1 MRFISL
7 VFCFILLVISSCA
20 SKPQVQKV
28 RPVQLKNTIY
38 GLLLKQE
45 GKYKFVKFSNY
56 VDRNT
61 SEPWV
66 DLSTNLPAW
75 RHAASGC
82 TIGTFKGAETCQ
94 ELPPEL
100 FMGRSVDIKS
110 QTMRVLLAPVFL
122 GTSLGGMNFN
132 QSFKVSEYSQALIEA
147 LAELNLSE
155 LHRADDAL
163 SKNLADKDIILKQYN
178 NAIRDKSTINFKITD
193 KTGVYKNNLNFS
205 EFVRFPAI
213 DSKCEYKSQANY
225 LNDLT
230 RAFTVSG
237 MEYLSCLRNEY
248 AQASPKCPDSEAK
261 DWITFSMNCPSSF
274 AITGERIQG
283 SVNVTINSIAKMRVL
298 PRNFELQ
305 DNALQVRFNGSKIGF
320 TNLTT
325 KFIQIDNVAFYY
337 SNKVAIQTQNIQ
349 MAPLSS
355 LLPQDEVRIDRF
367 PIDWSLLS
375 FSNVTRST
383 AQTPITFGFAI
394 KYRIVDT
401 NQEKTLMKMS
411 NIKLGDL

>member
-1 MRFISL
+1 MKYFTL
-7 VFCFILLVISSCA
+7 VFCFVLLILSSCA

-28 RPVQLKNTIY
+28 PPVQLKNPIY

-66 DLSTNLPAW
+66 DLKTNLPSW
-75 RHAASGC
+75 RHAESGC

-94 ELPPEL
+94 DLPPEL
-100 FMGRSVDIKS
+100 FMTRSVDVKS
-110 QTMRVLLAPVFL
+110 QTVRVLLAPVFL

-147 LAELNLSE
+147 LAGLNISE
-155 LHRADDAL
+155 LQSADAAL
-163 SKNLADKDIILKQYN
+163 SKSSADKNIILKQYD
-178 NAIRDKSTINFKITD
+178 NALRDKSTISFNITD
-193 KTGVYKNNLNFS
+193 KTGVYKNNLNLS
-205 EFVRFPAI
+205 EFVRFPAVV
-213 DSKCEYKSQANY
+213 SKCENKSQANSSS
-225 LNDLT
+225 DLI
-230 RAFTVSG
+230 RAFTASG

-248 AQASPKCPDSEAK
+248 AQASPKCPESEAK
-261 DWITFSMNCPSSF
+261 DWITFTMNCPKSF

-283 SVNVTINSIAKMRVL
+283 SANVTINSIAKMRVL
-298 PRNFELQ
+298 PRNFEFQ
-305 DNALQVRFNGSKIGF
+305 DNALKVKFNGSTIGF
-320 TNLTT
+320 SNLTA

-337 SNKVAIQTQNIQ
+337 SSKVAIQTQNIQ

-355 LLPQDEVRIDRF
+355 LLPENELYINRF

-375 FSNVTRST
+375 FNNVTRST
-383 AQTPITFGFAI
+383 AQIPITFGFAI

-401 NQEKTLMKMS
+401 NQEKTLMKTS

>member
-7 VFCFILLVISSCA
+7 VFCFILLVLSSCA

-28 RPVQLKNTIY
+28 PPVQLKNTIY

-75 RHAASGC
+75 RHAESGC

-100 FMGRSVDIKS
+100 FMSRSVDIKS

-147 LAELNLSE
+147 LAGLNLSE
-155 LHRADDAL
+155 LHSADDAL

-178 NAIRDKSTINFKITD
+178 NALRDKSTIKFKITD

-205 EFVRFPAI
+205 ESVHFSETP
-213 DSKCEYKSQANY
+213 SKCEDKNQANS
-225 LNDLT
+225 LNELT
-230 RAFTVSG
+230 QAFTASG
-237 MEYLSCLRNEY
+237 VEYLSCLRNKY
-248 AQASPKCPDSEAK
+248 SQVTPKCPESAII
-261 DWITFSMNCPSSF
+261 DWITFSISCPNSF
-274 AITGERIQG
+274 AITGERMQG
-283 SVNVTINSIAKMRVL
+283 LANVTINSITKMRVL

-305 DNALQVRFNGSKIGF
+305 DNALQVRFNGSTIGF

-355 LLPQDEVRIDRF
+355 LLPQDEVSINRF
-367 PIDWSLLS
+367 PIDWALLS

-401 NQEKTLMKMS
+401 NQEKTLMKTN

>member
-28 RPVQLKNTIY
+28 PPVQLKNTIY

-56 VDRNT
+56 VDRNMF
-61 SEPWV
+61 EPWV
-66 DLSTNLPAW
+66 NLGTNMPAW
-75 RHAASGC
+75 TYADSEC
-82 TIGTFKGAETCQ
+82 SMGTFNRNKPCKD
-94 ELPPEL
+94 LKSDL
-100 FMGRSVDIKS
+100 FMDRSVDGSGAAARI
-110 QTMRVLLAPVFL
+110 VLAPVFL
-122 GTSLGGMNFN
+122 GTTLGGIDYKQTLNT
-132 QSFKVSEYSQALIEA
+132 SEYNQALKEA
-147 LAELNLSE
+147 LVELNLSE

-163 SKNLADKDIILKQYN
+163 SENLADKDIILKQYN
-178 NAIRDKSTINFKITD
+178 NAIRDKSTINFRITD

-248 AQASPKCPDSEAK
+248 AQASPKCPGSEVK
-261 DWITFSMNCPSSF
+261 DWITFSMSCPSSF

-305 DNALQVRFNGSKIGF
+305 DNALQVRFNGSTIGF

-401 NQEKTLMKMS
+401 NQEKTLMKTS
-411 NIKLGDL
+411 NIKLADL